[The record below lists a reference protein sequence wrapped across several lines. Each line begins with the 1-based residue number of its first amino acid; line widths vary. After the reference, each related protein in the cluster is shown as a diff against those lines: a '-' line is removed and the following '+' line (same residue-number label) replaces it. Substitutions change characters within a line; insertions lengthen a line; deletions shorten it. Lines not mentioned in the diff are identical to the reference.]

1 MIVTKQGQLIR
12 MPVKGI
18 SVMGRNTQGVRL
30 VNLSTSE
37 EAGNL
42 LPDMVGGVTR
52 VVPEDDLGAVIPE
65 GEAASDVPDGVEP
78 SVEDTAED
86 ATPEE

>member
-1 MIVTKQGQLIR
+1 
-12 MPVKGI
+12 
-18 SVMGRNTQGVRL
+18 

-65 GEAASDVPDGVEP
+65 GEAASGVPDGVEP
-78 SVEDTAED
+78 SAEDTAEDTAED